1 LKLKTGDW
9 VVITGHYTK
18 HYNGL
23 MCEVADYNK
32 GTGKYLVAP
41 VAGQEIRG
49 QTWLHKDFLA
59 PAPLDL
65 TEEDYKAL
73 NALYMDLALK
83 TKDYNWCEELGGK
96 KDGF

>member
-1 LKLKTGDW
+1 MKFKTGEW

-23 MCEVADYNK
+23 KCEVTDYNK
-32 GTGKYLVAP
+32 GTGKYLVSP
-41 VAGQEIRG
+41 VTGQEIRG
-49 QTWLHKDFLA
+49 QTWLHESFLIK
-59 PAPLDL
+59 APLEL
-65 TEEDYKAL
+65 TSGDYKEL
-73 NALYMDLALK
+73 NALYMELALA